1 VVVETN
7 NSGAVTVSYVLGN
20 GQLISQKRGATTSY
34 YLPDAQGSTRAL
46 TTPAA
51 AITDTYRYS
60 AFGDIET
67 QTGTTTNNYLY
78 TGQQFDASTGL
89 YSLRARYY
97 DPNVGRF
104 LSRDTYP
111 INHQNPV
118 ELNRYVYAAGNPV
131 RYSDPS
137 GLESEGYAATYFPSL
152 QVKDSTFLFA
162 TGVVVGVGVMVY
174 VLCILS
180 GDCALP
186 FNRTVEAPT
195 RTPPDELSDEDRQ
208 WLQDNPPPSGPDWNE
223 LILRILRLIRDLELL
238 RYWLE
243 PNPNPNPDPDDDEES
258 RRTVLVLGESPGFAY
273 AQTLASAHSDWNV
286 VGSNGQSN

>member
-1 VVVETN
+1 
-7 NSGAVTVSYVLGN
+7 
-20 GQLISQKRGATTSY
+20 
-34 YLPDAQGSTRAL
+34 
-46 TTPAA
+46 
-51 AITDTYRYS
+51 
-60 AFGDIET
+60 
-67 QTGTTTNNYLY
+67 
-78 TGQQFDASTGL
+78 
-89 YSLRARYY
+89 
-97 DPNVGRF
+97 
-104 LSRDTYP
+104 
-111 INHQNPV
+111 
-118 ELNRYVYAAGNPV
+118 
-131 RYSDPS
+131 
-137 GLESEGYAATYFPSL
+137 
-152 QVKDSTFLFA
+152 
-162 TGVVVGVGVMVY
+162 